1 MRNLELQGELSHLVL
16 TVMPLRSTQAALH
29 VGVRKAVIGGI
40 LGQER
45 CHGSDKHT
53 VSKWDAFLGDISP

>member
-16 TVMPLRSTQAALH
+16 TVMPLQSTQAAPR
-29 VGVRKAVIGGI
+29 VGVRKAGIEGI

-45 CHGSDKHT
+45 CHESGKHT
-53 VSKWDAFLGDISP
+53 ASKWDTFLGDISP